1 MDKIVDVKNLRISFR
16 TNNGTVKAVRGIDF
30 ELNKGQTLAIVGES
44 GSGKS
49 VTARAMLGILAPNS
63 IVESGEIIYDGNDLL
78 KISEDQ
84 MHEYRGNRISMIFQD
99 PMSSLNPI
107 MKIGKQLTE
116 AMLLNGKANQKN
128 AKKEFDLK
136 IKQLQECALAAAKHS
151 GKEAKKVTDAFAM
164 FHKIMKASNALEKS
178 YTDAIGYA
186 KSALKDVE
194 YLYNNLYKMEKVDIK
209 NEITDITSSC
219 NKSYNEYV
227 VKKETSALAVACGK
241 LKACIEQSDVEHRN
255 NEMKQILSS
264 MKEELEKAVTI
275 EKVDFFAMGFYSLN
289 NDVSKLD
296 SNNVVKMNAMLEE
309 YLSKNYMS
317 EFKTYVMDAIEY
329 STNLANEKKAFAME
343 LLKQKR
349 SVFEKET
356 LDQKECEAVAKELS
370 DAVDVSIDR
379 LAIRK
384 DNLAY
389 TFGTSIHAA
398 VKTYFDGIPHNAK
411 EEKRV
416 EKDTEKFNKAKEKG
430 KFVGSVIPPVIV
442 DLELARSNMKRA
454 IDELCVS
461 YDAQM
466 GEAKQVDY
474 SILADEMIVYL
485 CQQGEKMVYKVTK
498 EMAKAHAIELMEE
511 VGIAEPKKRF
521 NQYPFQFSGGM
532 RQRIVIAI
540 ALAANPEILIC
551 DEPTTALDVTI
562 QSQILELINRLK
574 VERQLS
580 IIFITHD
587 LGVVANMADRIAVM
601 YAGRMVEIGN
611 VDEIFYDPKHPY
623 TWALLSSMPDLD
635 TKEKLEAIP
644 GTPPNMIH
652 PPVGDAFAARNKYA
666 MQIDF
671 EQQPP
676 FFEVT
681 KTHYAATW
689 LLHPNAPK
697 VQPPKAVTDRIE
709 KMKALGEVT
718 NNGK

>member
-63 IVESGEIIYDGNDLL
+63 IIESGEIIYDGKDLL
-78 KISEDQ
+78 KISEDE

-116 AMLLNGKANQKN
+116 AMLLNGKANQRS
-128 AKKEFDLK
+128 AKKEFDAK
-136 IKQLQECALAAAKHS
+136 IKLLEQNVREAAKIN
-151 GKEAKKVTDAFAM
+151 GIDEKKVTDSFTEFRKLMEAGTKFE
-164 FHKIMKASNALEKS
+164 KEYDDAL
-178 YTDAIGYA
+178 GFA
-186 KSALKDVE
+186 KSAKKDIE
-194 YLYNNLYKMEKVDIK
+194 YLLNTLYKMEARDVK
-209 NEITDITSSC
+209 NEIKDIIASC
-219 NKSYNEYV
+219 NKSYSTYV
-227 VKKETSALAVACGK
+227 VSKEKSQLPVYCGQ
-241 LKACIEQSDVEHRN
+241 LKTMGDSFA
-255 NEMKQILSS
+255 NEKNIDAMKNLLMK
-264 MKEELEKAVTI
+264 MKEEIDAAIALDKPHFI
-275 EKVDFFAMGFYSLN
+275 AMGYYSLHQ
-289 NDVSKLD
+289 
-296 SNNVVKMNAMLEE
+296 
-309 YLSKNYMS
+309 
-317 EFKTYVMDAIEY
+317 
-329 STNLANEKKAFAME
+329 NLANLDRNDVKSMNKVMKDYLQANFMKEFKELISEGIKFSDQRSYAEKLKVIQQLEKGMKTFDKKE
-343 LLKQKR
+343 LN
-349 SVFEKET
+349 
-356 LDQKECEAVAKELS
+356 QKECEETAKELCNCI
-370 DAVDVSIDR
+370 DASIDR
-379 LAIRK
+379 LSIHK

-389 TFGTSIHAA
+389 TFKTSINSAI
-398 VKTYFDGIPHNAK
+398 KTYFNGIPHNVK

-416 EKDTEKFNKAKEKG
+416 AKDTVKYKKAKEKG
-430 KFVGSVIPPVIV
+430 KVVGSVIPPVIV
-442 DLELARSNMKRA
+442 DLELAHENMKRA
-454 IDELCVS
+454 VSELVS
-461 YDAQM
+461 SYKEQTQA
-466 GEAKQVDY
+466 ESSKDY
-474 SILADEMIVYL
+474 YALADEMVDFL
-485 CQQGEKMVYKVTK
+485 CLQGSKMVYHVTK

-521 NQYPFQFSGGM
+521 NQFPFQFSGGM

-601 YAGRMVEIGN
+601 YAGKIVEIGN
-611 VDEIFYDPKHPY
+611 VEEIFYEPKHPY

-676 FFEVT
+676 FFEVSP
-681 KTHYAATW
+681 THYAATW
-689 LLHPNAPK
+689 LLHPDAPK
-697 VQPPKAVTDRIE
+697 VEPPKIVMDRINR
-709 KMKALGEVT
+709 MTALG
-718 NNGK
+718 GDQ

>member
-1 MDKIVDVKNLRISFR
+1 MEKIVDVKNLRISFR

-63 IVESGEIIYDGNDLL
+63 IVESGEIIYDGKDLI
-78 KISEDQ
+78 KISEDE

-116 AMLLNGKANQKN
+116 AMLLNGKANQRN
-128 AKKEFDLK
+128 AKKEFNAK
-136 IKQLQECALAAAKHS
+136 IKLLQENVHAAAKKNGVS
-151 GKEAKKVTDAFAM
+151 EQKVNEAFAEFKKLM
-164 FHKIMKASNALEKS
+164 DAATKFEREYDDAL
-178 YTDAIGYA
+178 GYA
-186 KSALKDVE
+186 KAAKKDVE
-194 YLYNNLYKMEKVDIK
+194 YLIDNLYKMEQRDVK
-209 NEITDITSSC
+209 NEVKDITNSC
-219 NKSYNEYV
+219 NKCFNQYLIQ
-227 VKKETSALAVACGK
+227 KEKSQLIVACGK
-241 LKACIEQSDVEHRN
+241 LKTIANSFNSATDVEPMKKILEEMNAEFDAALALKKPHFIAMGYYSLHKDVN
-255 NEMKQILSS
+255 SLDHADIAKMNQEMKAYMNENF
-264 MKEELEKAVTI
+264 MKEFKGIVAEGIKYADQVSMEKKIA
-275 EKVDFFAMGFYSLN
+275 A
-289 NDVSKLD
+289 VSKLEAGLKVY
-296 SNNVVKMNAMLEE
+296 S
-309 YLSKNYMS
+309 SQQ
-317 EFKTYVMDAIEY
+317 IE
-329 STNLANEKKAFAME
+329 
-343 LLKQKR
+343 R
-349 SVFEKET
+349 
-356 LDQKECEAVAKELS
+356 KECEETAKELCS
-370 DAVDVSIDR
+370 VVEDSIDL

-389 TFGTSIHAA
+389 TFKTSINSAI
-398 VKTYFDGIPHNAK
+398 KTYFDGIPHN
-411 EEKRV
+411 EQENKRV
-416 EKDTEKFNKAKEKG
+416 EKDTVKYNKAKEKG
-430 KFVGSVIPPVIV
+430 KNIGSVIPPVIV
-442 DLELARSNMKRA
+442 DLELAHNNMIRA
-454 IDELCVS
+454 VSELLNS
-461 YDAQM
+461 YKAQI
-466 GEAKQVDY
+466 ADKDNKDY
-474 SILADEMIVYL
+474 AVLADEMIDFLCLQGSKIVYT
-485 CQQGEKMVYKVTK
+485 VTK

-511 VGIAEPKKRF
+511 VGIAEPKKRY

-574 VERQLS
+574 EERQLS

-601 YAGRMVEIGN
+601 YAGKIVEIGN
-611 VDEIFYDPKHPY
+611 VDEIFYEPKHPY

-676 FFEVT
+676 FFKVSD
-681 KTHYAATW
+681 THYAATW
-689 LLHPNAPK
+689 LLHPDAPK
-697 VQPPKAVTDRIE
+697 VEPPKIVTDRIE
-709 KMKALGEVT
+709 RMKALG
-718 NNGK
+718 GDM

>member
-63 IVESGEIIYDGNDLL
+63 IVESGEIIYDGKDLL
-78 KISEDQ
+78 KISEDE

-116 AMLLNGKANQKN
+116 AMILNGKANQRN
-128 AKKEFDLK
+128 ARKEFDSK
-136 IKQLQECALAAAKHS
+136 IKLLEQNAKES
-151 GKEAKKVTDAFAM
+151 AKLNGIDDKKVTDAFSEFKKLMEASTKFEKAYDDAM
-164 FHKIMKASNALEKS
+164 
-178 YTDAIGYA
+178 GYA
-186 KSALKDVE
+186 KATKKDIE
-194 YLYNNLYKMEKVDIK
+194 YLIANVYKMEAKDVKSEIKDI
-209 NEITDITSSC
+209 ISSC
-219 NKSYNEYV
+219 NKSYSDYV
-227 VKKETSALAVACGK
+227 VRKENSQLAVYCGQLKTMGDSFVAEKEIVAIKDLLQKMKSEVDVAISMTKPHFIAMGYYSLYQNVDTLDKSDVKGMNKVMKEYLQNNFMNEFKELVTEGIKFSDQKSYEEK
-241 LKACIEQSDVEHRN
+241 LKVIQRLEQGMRTFD
-255 NEMKQILSS
+255 
-264 MKEELEKAVTI
+264 KEEL
-275 EKVDFFAMGFYSLN
+275 N
-289 NDVSKLD
+289 
-296 SNNVVKMNAMLEE
+296 
-309 YLSKNYMS
+309 
-317 EFKTYVMDAIEY
+317 
-329 STNLANEKKAFAME
+329 
-343 LLKQKR
+343 
-349 SVFEKET
+349 
-356 LDQKECEAVAKELS
+356 QKECEETAKELIRCIE
-370 DAVDVSIDR
+370 ASIDR
-379 LAIRK
+379 LAIHK

-389 TFGTSIHAA
+389 TFQTSIQSAIR
-398 VKTYFDGIPHNAK
+398 TYFNGIPYNKK

-416 EKDTEKFNKAKEKG
+416 EKDTVKYNKAKEKG
-430 KFVGSVIPPVIV
+430 KNIGSVIPPVIV
-442 DLELARSNMKRA
+442 DLELAHNNMKSA
-454 IDELCVS
+454 VNDLLESYKEQTQVS
-461 YDAQM
+461 
-466 GEAKQVDY
+466 GGKDY
-474 SILADEMIVYL
+474 HALADELVDHL
-485 CQQGEKMVYKVTK
+485 CLQGSKMVYKVTK
-498 EMAKAHAIELMEE
+498 ELAKAHAIELMEE

-521 NQYPFQFSGGM
+521 KQFPFQFSGGM

-574 VERQLS
+574 EERQLS

-601 YAGRMVEIGN
+601 YAGKIVEIGD
-611 VDEIFYDPKHPY
+611 VDEIFYEPKHPY

-652 PPVGDAFAARNKYA
+652 PPVGDAFAPRNKYA

-676 FFEVT
+676 FFRVSP
-681 KTHYAATW
+681 THYAATW
-689 LLHPNAPK
+689 LLHPDAPK
-697 VQPPKAVTDRIE
+697 VEPPKIVTDRIE
-709 KMKALGEVT
+709 RMQALG
-718 NNGK
+718 GDQ

>member
-63 IVESGEIIYDGNDLL
+63 IVESGEIIYDGKDLL
-78 KISEDQ
+78 KISEDE

-116 AMLLNGKANQKN
+116 AMLLNGKANQRN
-128 AKKEFDLK
+128 AKKEFDSK
-136 IKQLQECALAAAKHS
+136 IKLLEQNVKEAAKQK
-151 GKEAKKVTDAFAM
+151 GIDEKKVTDSFVEFRKM
-164 FHKIMKASNALEKS
+164 MDSCTKFEKEYDDAL
-178 YTDAIGYA
+178 GYA
-186 KSALKDVE
+186 KSALKDIE
-194 YLYNNLYKMEKVDIK
+194 YLIDNLYKMEQRDIK
-209 NEITDITSSC
+209 SEVKDITVSC
-219 NKSYNEYV
+219 NKCFNEYV
-227 VKKETSALAVACGK
+227 IRKDKSNLIVACGK
-241 LKACIEQSDVEHRN
+241 LKAMAEAYLGDKDTDAIKAVLSEMKSEIEAALALEKPHFIAMGYYSLHEDLAKLDHSDVKKMN
-255 NEMKQILSS
+255 QLMSAYLKQNFMVEFERLVSEGIRYSDETALKA
-264 MKEELEKAVTI
+264 KEEAIKQLEQKYPVFDKK
-275 EKVDFFAMGFYSLN
+275 E
-289 NDVSKLD
+289 
-296 SNNVVKMNAMLEE
+296 
-309 YLSKNYMS
+309 LS
-317 EFKTYVMDAIEY
+317 
-329 STNLANEKKAFAME
+329 
-343 LLKQKR
+343 
-349 SVFEKET
+349 
-356 LDQKECEAVAKELS
+356 QKECEEAAKELS
-370 DAVDVSIDR
+370 AVVEASIDR
-379 LAIRK
+379 LAIHK

-389 TFGTSIHAA
+389 TFRTSINTAI
-398 VKTYFDGIPHNAK
+398 KTYFRGIPHNEK

-416 EKDTEKFNKAKEKG
+416 QKDTVKYEKAKEKG
-430 KFVGSVIPPVIV
+430 KNIGSVIPPVIV
-442 DLELARSNMKRA
+442 DLELAHNNMKRA
-454 IDELCVS
+454 VSELL
-461 YDAQM
+461 
-466 GEAKQVDY
+466 EAYRKELKATKEKDY
-474 SILADEMIVYL
+474 LALADEMVDFL
-485 CQQGEKMVYKVTK
+485 CLQGSKMVYVVTK

-511 VGIAEPKKRF
+511 VGIAEPKKRY

-601 YAGRMVEIGN
+601 YAGKIVEIGN
-611 VDEIFYDPKHPY
+611 VDEIFYEPKHPY

-671 EQQPP
+671 EEQPP
-676 FFEVT
+676 FFEVSP
-681 KTHYAATW
+681 THYAATW

-697 VQPPKAVTDRIE
+697 VDPPKIVTDRIVR
-709 KMKALGEVT
+709 MKALG
-718 NNGK
+718 GDQ